1 VVTAAPGARPAAL
14 TLDDDA
20 DLVAAVRRGDDH
32 AFERLYSLYHR
43 RISAYV
49 RGMVKDYARAEDVTQ
64 EVFISALRRLRAS
77 EQDIA
82 LRPWLYEIARNAC
95 IDQYRRTQRAPE
107 VLLDAEAPD
116 SEPLISF
123 GPTPDVA
130 VDTKQ
135 SLDHL
140 RHAFSGLSDVQHEI
154 LVMRELEGRSYREI
168 GERLN
173 LTRPAVESALFR
185 ARRRL
190 LEEYEELSSGTRCVR
205 VQSAINSAC
214 TGSAGVRERWRIAS
228 HVSHCNVCRRHAH
241 LSGLGPQL
249 TSGSLPARVAAVL
262 PLPAFLRRALAT
274 RATPRVAGVHPD
286 HVSGLMNMAG
296 AVSSAAEPLSGWIT
310 AGAAAATVA
319 LAIGS
324 ASVIGSPSP
333 AHRTSASSRAAA
345 SAAGARA
352 ASHTAASRAA
362 RTRPPSFAL
371 RPGAANG
378 APRAHS
384 STPGAFKLHAAAPA
398 ASRGAHPATQQPS
411 GLGILPGQ
419 SADPTADPTAPI
431 SATPLQPYVHG
442 AVSGATQA
450 AGGVGAGGG
459 AGGGTT
465 AATTQAVPTDV
476 ANTPGAATQTA
487 TGAVQGVIGGSPSQL
502 PAPPKH

>member
-1 VVTAAPGARPAAL
+1 LDVTTPAVGARPTAL
-14 TLDDDA
+14 PQDDDA

-32 AFERLYSLYHR
+32 AFECLYSRYHR

-49 RGMVKDYARAEDVTQ
+49 RGMVKDYARSEDVTQ

-107 VLLDAEAPD
+107 VLLDAD
-116 SEPLISF
+116 STDTEPLVSF

-140 RHAFSGLSDVQHEI
+140 RHAFSGLSEVQHEV

-190 LEEYEELSSGTRCVR
+190 LEEYEELSSGTRCTR
-205 VQSAINSAC
+205 VQRAINSAC
-214 TGSAGVRERWRIAS
+214 TGSAGVRERWRIAT

-241 LSGLGPQL
+241 LSGLGPEL
-249 TSGSLPARVAAVL
+249 TSAPLPARVAAVL
-262 PLPAFLRRALAT
+262 PLPAFLRRAVAA

-286 HVSGLMNMAG
+286 HVSGLMNMASAVGSG
-296 AVSSAAEPLSGWIT
+296 ADPLSGWIT

-324 ASVIGSPSP
+324 ASVIGSASPTHRVAAPSSFAGAAVGTLGVP
-333 AHRTSASSRAAA
+333 HAA
-345 SAAGARA
+345 SGRGGPA
-352 ASHTAASRAA
+352 
-362 RTRPPSFAL
+362 PPSFTLPSASAKDL
-371 RPGAANG
+371 RIRGSSPVAAKTHTV
-378 APRAHS
+378 AP
-384 STPGAFKLHAAAPA
+384 TPSAAP
-398 ASRGAHPATQQPS
+398 RGAHPATQQHS
-411 GLGILPGQ
+411 GLDILPGPAAGPPGGPAG
-419 SADPTADPTAPI
+419 SI
-431 SATPLQPYVHG
+431 SPSPLHPYATG
-442 AVSGATQA
+442 AVSGAAAA
-450 AGGVGAGGG
+450 AGQVS
-459 AGGGTT
+459 GTMT
-465 AATTQAVPTDV
+465 AAATQTVPPDV
-476 ANTPGAATQTA
+476 AAAPGAATQTA
-487 TGAVQGVIGGSPSQL
+487 VQGAQGATSGSGSAL
-502 PAPPKH
+502 PPPPKG